1 MERRN
6 LSTDQIRRAPFS
18 SGFCLAWCTMV
29 HYNGRSPCIPSGR
42 DTLSYQAIRN
52 RLANKETVRLDG
64 GVATQKY
71 GKARRIRPRVA
82 NSVNQRQGF
91 IDASLRA
98 GALGQCAVSST
109 RRLITRGHRPIQP
122 THFSPQLGRSFVC
135 PRPTS
140 ARPVPGVLSPI
151 RRGMDL

>member
-1 MERRN
+1 
-6 LSTDQIRRAPFS
+6 
-18 SGFCLAWCTMV
+18 MV
-29 HYNGRSPCIPSGR
+29 HYNGRSPSIPSGR

-82 NSVNQRQGF
+82 DSVNQRQGF

-98 GALGQCAVSST
+98 GALGQCAVNFSAT
-109 RRLITRGHRPIQP
+109 TGLRRIT
-122 THFSPQLGRSFVC
+122 SV
-135 PRPTS
+135 
-140 ARPVPGVLSPI
+140 
-151 RRGMDL
+151 

>member
-18 SGFCLAWCTMV
+18 SGFCLAWCTIV

-82 NSVNQRQGF
+82 DSVNQRQGF

-98 GALGQCAVSST
+98 GALGQCAVN
-109 RRLITRGHRPIQP
+109 
-122 THFSPQLGRSFVC
+122 FSA
-135 PRPTS
+135 TT
-140 ARPVPGVLSPI
+140 GVSRI
-151 RRGMDL
+151 ISV